1 MCWSVGPVLVPST
14 CFARASDQFRECK
27 KFVEIAGVEYLERES
42 SCGLYFGPCINNRE
56 EVHGGGAVW
65 ESAAQ

>member
-1 MCWSVGPVLVPST
+1 VCWSVGPLLVPST
-14 CFARASDQFRECK
+14 CFVSASDKFREC

-56 EVHGGGAVW
+56 EVHKGGRGVW
-65 ESAAQ
+65 ESAQ